1 MRLLPLL
8 AIEEELTKKLFP
20 ELSTNG
26 LTSPSGE
33 GWPPGIREVCVR
45 AGSGWK
51 GLLGNIVAAKAEET
65 NGNAN
70 GNGNTKGKGRNAAND
85 AKKDDPTTV
94 LAACKEDIV
103 TMWEDQVVRG
113 VLKKRGVRLQDMPG
127 L

>member
-1 MRLLPLL
+1 M

-20 ELSTNG
+20 ELNTNS
-26 LTSPSGE
+26 LTSPTGD

-51 GLLGNIVAAKAEET
+51 GVLGNLVPLKGEEMNGNGAA

-70 GNGNTKGKGRNAAND
+70 GKGKGRAAANES
-85 AKKDDPTTV
+85 KKDDPTTV
-94 LAACKEDIV
+94 LDACREDIV
-103 TMWEDQVVRG
+103 ALWEDQVVRG

>member
-20 ELSTNG
+20 ELSTNS
-26 LTSPSGE
+26 LTSQIGE

-51 GLLGNIVAAKAEET
+51 GLLGNLVGGNGGDANGTA
-65 NGNAN
+65 NGNA
-70 GNGNTKGKGRNAAND
+70 KGKVRPAANEI
-85 AKKDDPTTV
+85 KKDDPTMV
-94 LAACKEDIV
+94 LAACRDDIV
-103 TMWEDQVVRG
+103 KLWEDQIVRG